1 MSWQKE
7 LKEINGERIKCLP
20 QRANIKIFT
29 EALLVL
35 PMVSSKASV
44 YVCLLKKTNNNHKM
58 RQSCVKYEHKPDD
71 KHISWLKHVFFN
83 KNVNTRDGN
92 QEPAY

>member
-1 MSWQKE
+1 
-7 LKEINGERIKCLP
+7 
-20 QRANIKIFT
+20 
-29 EALLVL
+29 
-35 PMVSSKASV
+35 
-44 YVCLLKKTNNNHKM
+44 M